1 MIMKYPPEAD
11 KNRKL
16 WKYLF
21 PVTET
26 KVQTEDMGNNFL
38 NTNNY
43 KAIIREDN
51 SKLISIQKKSY
62 KLVSNAEVIEPVL
75 SQLDNLTTDWIIDE
89 SHSFVEDGRMRLQ
102 VTFPE
107 LTLNDGRSDIA
118 LSLFIHNSYDGSEG
132 VRMYWGAIRGICSN
146 GMVFGEVLA
155 KFYARHTSGI
165 IVDNLVEQVEAT
177 YEQIPVIKQRIE
189 VLQRLESTEALTE
202 QITKQ
207 LGRGVTEYIEE
218 QEGQNL
224 SDFGGNQWKLYNYL
238 TSYISHIVQQRMRA
252 QYQMKVSRLF
262 EL

>member
-1 MIMKYPPEAD
+1 MTSEV
-11 KNRKL
+11 NRKL

-26 KVQTEDMGNNFL
+26 KVQTEDMGYKFL
-38 NTNNY
+38 DANDY
-43 KAIIREDN
+43 KAITREDN

-75 SQLDNLTTDWIIDE
+75 SQLDNLTTEWTIDE
-89 SHSFVEDGRMRLQ
+89 SHSYVEDGRMRLQ

-118 LSLFIHNSYDGSEG
+118 LSLFVHNSYDGSEG

-165 IVDNLVEQVEAT
+165 IVDNLIEQVEAT

-189 VLQRLESTEALTE
+189 ILQNLEPTEQFTN
-202 QITKQ
+202 QITKE
-207 LGRGVTEYIEE
+207 LGRGVADYVGE
-218 QEGQNL
+218 QEVPA
-224 SDFGGNQWKLYNYL
+224 NQWKLYNYL
-238 TSYISHIVQQRMRA
+238 TYYISHVVQQRMRA

>member
-1 MIMKYPPEAD
+1 MVIEQGRNMTSEV
-11 KNRKL
+11 NRKL

-26 KVQTEDMGNNFL
+26 KVQTEDMASQFL
-38 NTNNY
+38 NTNDY
-43 KAIIREDN
+43 KAVVREDN

-75 SQLDNLTTDWIIDE
+75 SQLDSLTTEWIIDE
-89 SHSFVEDGRMRLQ
+89 SHSYVEDGRMRLQ

-107 LTLNDGRSDIA
+107 LILNDGRSDIA

-165 IVDNLVEQVEAT
+165 VVDNLIEQVEAT
-177 YEQIPVIKQRIE
+177 YEQIPVIKNRIE
-189 VLQRLESTEALTE
+189 VLQSLEPTETLTE

-207 LGRGVTEYIEE
+207 LGRGVADYVEE
-218 QEGQNL
+218 QEVPA
-224 SDFGGNQWKLYNYL
+224 NQWKLYNYL
-238 TSYISHIVQQRMRA
+238 TWYISHAVQQRMRA

>member
-1 MIMKYPPEAD
+1 MGGIEMTSEV
-11 KNRKL
+11 NRKL

-26 KVQTEDMGNNFL
+26 HVQTEDMAYKFL
-38 NTNNY
+38 DTNDY
-43 KAIIREDN
+43 KAITREDN

-89 SHSFVEDGRMRLQ
+89 SHSYVEDGRMRLQ

-165 IVDNLVEQVEAT
+165 VVDNLVEQVEAT
-177 YEQIPVIKQRIE
+177 YEQIPVIKNRIE
-189 VLQRLESTEALTE
+189 ILQNLEPTENLTE

-207 LGRGVTEYIEE
+207 LGRGVADYVEE
-218 QEGQNL
+218 QEVPA
-224 SDFGGNQWKLYNYL
+224 NQWKLYNYL
-238 TSYISHIVQQRMRA
+238 TWYISHVVQQRMRA
-252 QYQMKVSRLF
+252 QYQIKVSRLF
-262 EL
+262 GL